1 MMISMEP
8 QHISR
13 KAVRIVE
20 AVCSNSGA
28 GAEVQVSITTNE
40 SSGAS
45 WIDLRIE
52 VAGDPPCQVV
62 LTTESAAELA
72 RNIDHV
78 RSAFLAT

>member
-1 MMISMEP
+1 MISMDP

-13 KAVRIVE
+13 KAIRIVE
-20 AVCSNSGA
+20 ALCANSGG
-28 GAEVQVSITTNE
+28 GAEVRISITTNE

-62 LTTESAAELA
+62 LTTESAAQLA
-72 RNIDHV
+72 RNIV
-78 RSAFLAT
+78 